1 MINKLVETTAKLSTL
16 PSRTTLQKKSQ
27 RWVIKIGSSL
37 LTSEDYQLN
46 LVAIRHFVEQILR
59 LRERGIEVVLVSS
72 GSVSVGKG
80 HLGLAGKTLPAE
92 QRQAAASVGQAALMH
107 AYENL
112 LAQEGV
118 HCGQIL
124 LTQDN
129 FKDRKRRKRTLS
141 AINML
146 MKMNMLPILNENDA
160 LADHEN
166 QFGNND
172 HLAAVISRL
181 WHGDLM
187 VLLTD
192 QAGLYDADPRIQV
205 DAQMIQEG
213 MAGDPR
219 YEEMAGG
226 SGTAVGTGGMR
237 TKVDAAAYA
246 AVSGTTTV
254 IASGHIPDVLLRLQ
268 QGACL
273 GTFLRSEKFDQMWL
287 KARRTTL
294 QKTTYSLLGVA
305 VKLSNTN
312 SKQHRFYNSSYCYR

>member
-1 MINKLVETTAKLSTL
+1 MINKLVESTAMFPTL
-16 PSRTTLQKKSQ
+16 PNRATLQKKSQ

-37 LTSEDYQLN
+37 LTSEGHQLD
-46 LVAIRHFVEQILR
+46 LAALQHFVEQILR

-72 GSVSVGKG
+72 GSVSVGRG
-80 HLGLAGKTLPAE
+80 HLGFSEKTLPAE
-92 QRQAAASVGQAALMH
+92 VRQAAASVGQAALTH

-112 LAQEGV
+112 LAQAGV

-129 FKDRKRRKRTLS
+129 FKDRKRRKKTLS

-146 MKMNMLPILNENDA
+146 TKMKMLPILNENDA
-160 LADHEN
+160 LADSEN
-166 QFGNND
+166 LFGNND
-172 HLAAVISRL
+172 HLAAAISRL

-192 QAGLYDADPRIQV
+192 QEGLYEADPRVQV

-213 MAGDPR
+213 MAGEPR
-219 YEEMAGG
+219 YGQMAGG

-246 AVSGTTTV
+246 ASTGTATV
-254 IASGHIPDVLLRLQ
+254 IASGCRSDVLLRLQ
-268 QGACL
+268 NGEHL
-273 GTFLRSEKFDQMWL
+273 GTFLRSKKFDQMWL
-287 KARRTTL
+287 KARRAAL

-305 VKLSNTN
+305 VKLSNTY
-312 SKQHRFYNSSYCYR
+312 SEQSPLSYCYK

>member
-1 MINKLVETTAKLSTL
+1 MINKLVEATAMFSTL
-16 PSRTTLQKKSQ
+16 PSRSTLQEKTQ

-37 LTSEDYQLN
+37 LTSEDHQLDM
-46 LVAIRHFVEQILR
+46 VTIRHFVEQILH

-80 HLGLAGKTLPAE
+80 HLGLTEKTLPAE
-92 QRQAAASVGQAALMH
+92 ERQAAASVGQAALMH
-107 AYENL
+107 AYESL
-112 LAQEGV
+112 LAQAGV

-129 FKDRKRRKRTLS
+129 FKDRKRRKKTLS

-146 MKMNMLPILNENDA
+146 TKMKMLPILNENDA
-160 LADHEN
+160 LADTEN

-172 HLAAVISRL
+172 HLAAVFCGL

-192 QAGLYDADPRIQV
+192 QEGLYEADPRVQV

-219 YEEMAGG
+219 YGQMAGG

-246 AVSGTTTV
+246 ASSGTATV
-254 IASGHIPDVLLRLQ
+254 IASGHLSDVLLRLQ
-268 QGACL
+268 NGERL
-273 GTFLRSEKFDQMWL
+273 GTFLRSKKFDQMWL
-287 KARRTTL
+287 KARRAAL
-294 QKTTYSLLGVA
+294 QKTTYSLLGVGT
-305 VKLSNTN
+305 KLSATY
-312 SKQHRFYNSSYCYR
+312 SERSHLSYCYK